1 MTLDQFF
8 HYFLVVYTTISVILG
23 IGSAVMLTR
32 MYMGYGPIEEQP
44 ERHRQ
49 KVAKIRAEFMVL
61 PRSRAATRMTVIAV
75 VSAIYIAIAWPFALL
90 R

>member
-1 MTLDQFF
+1 MTDMFL
-8 HYFLVVYTTISVILG
+8 HYFLVVYVSISTLLG

-32 MYMGYGPIEEQP
+32 MYMGYIPIEKLP

-49 KVAKIRAEFMVL
+49 KVAKIRIQFMML
-61 PRSRAATRMTVIAV
+61 PRADAAARMTVIAI
-75 VSAIYIAIAWPFALL
+75 VSAVYIAIAWPFALM

>member
-1 MTLDQFF
+1 MTDMFL
-8 HYFLVVYTTISVILG
+8 HYFLVVYVSISTLLG

-32 MYMGYGPIEEQP
+32 MYMGYIPIEKLP

-49 KVAKIRAEFMVL
+49 KVAKIRIQFMML
-61 PRSRAATRMTVIAV
+61 PRANAAARMTVIAI
-75 VSAIYIAIAWPFALL
+75 VSAVYIAIAWPFALM

>member
-1 MTLDQFF
+1 MTDMFL
-8 HYFLVVYTTISVILG
+8 HYFLVVYVSISALLG

-32 MYMGYGPIEEQP
+32 MYMGYIPIEKLP

-49 KVAKIRAEFMVL
+49 KVAKIRIQFMML
-61 PRSRAATRMTVIAV
+61 PRANAAARMTAIAI
-75 VSAIYIAIAWPFALL
+75 VSAVYIAIAWPFALM

>member
-1 MTLDQFF
+1 MTDMFL
-8 HYFLVVYTTISVILG
+8 HYFLVVYVSISAILG

-32 MYMGYGPIEEQP
+32 MYMGYIPIEKLP

-49 KVAKIRAEFMVL
+49 KVAKIRIQFMRL
-61 PRSRAATRMTVIAV
+61 PRANAAARMTVIAI
-75 VSAIYIAIAWPFALL
+75 VSAVYIAIAWPFALM

>member
-1 MTLDQFF
+1 MTDMFL
-8 HYFLVVYTTISVILG
+8 HYFLVVYVSISALLG

-32 MYMGYGPIEEQP
+32 MYMGYIPIEKLP

-49 KVAKIRAEFMVL
+49 KVAKIRIQFRML
-61 PRSRAATRMTVIAV
+61 PRANAAARMTVIAV
-75 VSAIYIAIAWPFALL
+75 VSAVYIAIAWPFALM

>member
-1 MTLDQFF
+1 MTDMFL
-8 HYFLVVYTTISVILG
+8 HYFLVVYVSISALLG

-32 MYMGYGPIEEQP
+32 MYMGYTPIEKLP

-49 KVAKIRAEFMVL
+49 KVAKIRIQFMML
-61 PRSRAATRMTVIAV
+61 PRANAAARMTVIAI
-75 VSAIYIAIAWPFALL
+75 VSAVYIAIAWPFALM

>member
-1 MTLDQFF
+1 MTDMFL
-8 HYFLVVYTTISVILG
+8 HYFLVVYVPISAILG

-32 MYMGYGPIEEQP
+32 MYMGYIPIEKLP

-49 KVAKIRAEFMVL
+49 KVAKIRIQFMML
-61 PRSRAATRMTVIAV
+61 PRANAAARMTVIAI
-75 VSAIYIAIAWPFALL
+75 VSAVYIAIAWPFALM

>member
-1 MTLDQFF
+1 MTDMFL
-8 HYFLVVYTTISVILG
+8 HYFLVVYVSISSLLG

-32 MYMGYGPIEEQP
+32 MYMGYIPIEKLP

-49 KVAKIRAEFMVL
+49 KVAKIRIQFMML
-61 PRSRAATRMTVIAV
+61 PRANAAARMTVIAI
-75 VSAIYIAIAWPFALL
+75 VSAVYIAIAWPFALM

>member
-1 MTLDQFF
+1 MTDMFL
-8 HYFLVVYTTISVILG
+8 HYFLVVYASISAILG

-32 MYMGYGPIEEQP
+32 MYMGYIPIEKLP

-49 KVAKIRAEFMVL
+49 KVAKIRLEFMML
-61 PRSRAATRMTVIAV
+61 PRANAAARMTVIAI
-75 VSAIYIAIAWPFALL
+75 VSAVYIAITWPFALM

>member
-1 MTLDQFF
+1 MFDTFL
-8 HYFLVVYTTISVILG
+8 HYFLVVYTSISVLLG

-32 MYMGYGPIEEQP
+32 MYMGYVPLEKLP

-49 KVAKIRAEFMVL
+49 KVAKVRVELMML
-61 PRSRAATRMTVIAV
+61 PRANAAARMTVIAV
-75 VSAIYIAIAWPFALL
+75 VSAIYIAITWPFALM

>member
-1 MTLDQFF
+1 MTDMFL
-8 HYFLVVYTTISVILG
+8 HYFLVVYTSISVLLG

-32 MYMGYGPIEEQP
+32 MYMGYVPLEKLP

-49 KVAKIRAEFMVL
+49 KVAKVRVELMML
-61 PRSRAATRMTVIAV
+61 PRANAAARMTVIAV
-75 VSAIYIAIAWPFALL
+75 VSAIYIAITWPFALM

>member
-1 MTLDQFF
+1 MFDTFL
-8 HYFLVVYTTISVILG
+8 HYFLVVYTSISVLLG

-32 MYMGYGPIEEQP
+32 MYMGYVPLEKLP

-49 KVAKIRAEFMVL
+49 KVAKVRVELMML
-61 PRSRAATRMTVIAV
+61 PRANAAARMTVVAV
-75 VSAIYIAIAWPFALL
+75 VSAVYIAITWPFALL

>member
-1 MTLDQFF
+1 MTDMFL
-8 HYFLVVYTTISVILG
+8 HYFLVVYVSISAILG

-32 MYMGYGPIEEQP
+32 MYMGYIPIEKLP

-49 KVAKIRAEFMVL
+49 KVAKIRLAFMML
-61 PRSRAATRMTVIAV
+61 PRANAAARMTVIAI
-75 VSAIYIAIAWPFALL
+75 VSAVYIAITWPFALM

>member
-1 MTLDQFF
+1 MTDMFL
-8 HYFLVVYTTISVILG
+8 HYFLVVHVSISALLG

-32 MYMGYGPIEEQP
+32 MYMGYIPIEKLP

-49 KVAKIRAEFMVL
+49 KVAKIRIQFMRL
-61 PRSRAATRMTVIAV
+61 PRANAAARMTVIAV
-75 VSAIYIAIAWPFALL
+75 VSAVYIAITWPFAIM